1 MPSRHS
7 LILAVIASFG
17 ISLIDCAAKEGGNII
32 LQFLSFPKAVDPKPV
47 ELVVGEG
54 KTIKVEI
61 PTNTLSKTY
70 TVKRQGVWAV
80 GATGVD
86 EEEKPVFNVFG
97 QAGSLACSK
106 QLILLVRK
114 GENNADGMDV
124 IPIDNGTANF
134 GGGKFLFMNST
145 KVDIS
150 GEAGGVK
157 FTIKPGEST
166 IIKPQAVSN
175 DQASEEMFSFREGNE
190 AKPFFSS
197 KWPISDKSRSLIFFY
212 IDPASQR
219 LRMHSIRDFIR

>member
-1 MPSRHS
+1 MLSRHS
-7 LILAVIASFG
+7 FILTVIASFG
-17 ISLIDCAAKEGGNII
+17 ISFIDCAAKEGGNII

-47 ELVVGEG
+47 ELVVGKG
-54 KTIKVEI
+54 KSIKVEI
-61 PTNTLSKTY
+61 PTNTLSKAY
-70 TVKRQGVWAV
+70 TVKRQDVWAV
-80 GATGVD
+80 GANGVD
-86 EEEKPVFNVFG
+86 EKEKPVFNVFG
-97 QAGSLACSK
+97 QAESLACSK

-124 IPIDNGTANF
+124 IPIDNDTANF
-134 GGGKFLFMNST
+134 GGGKFLFMNAT
-145 KVDIS
+145 KVDIA

-166 IIKPQAVSN
+166 IIKPQTVSN
-175 DQASEEMFSFREGNE
+175 IQASEEIFSFREGNE

>member
-134 GGGKFLFMNST
+134 GGGKFLFGIGTGQFGQHIINPRVT
-145 KVDIS
+145 GLAAHRVGFGQQAAAPARIFVGQNDIRP
-150 GEAGGVK
+150 GAGSRQRRHQ
-157 FTIKPGEST
+157 PGRPCANDKD
-166 IIKPQAVSN
+166 IAKGKGPFIAV
-175 DQASEEMFSFREGNE
+175 GIVL
-190 AKPFFSS
+190 P
-197 KWPISDKSRSLIFFY
+197 
-212 IDPASQR
+212 
-219 LRMHSIRDFIR
+219 

>member
-1 MPSRHS
+1 MLSRHS
-7 LILAVIASFG
+7 LILTVIASFG
-17 ISLIDCAAKEGGNII
+17 ISFIDCAAKEGGNII

-61 PTNTLSKTY
+61 PTNTLSKSY
-70 TVKRQGVWAV
+70 TVKRQDVWAI

-86 EEEKPVFNVFG
+86 EKEKPVFNVFG
-97 QAGSLACSK
+97 KAESLASSK

-124 IPIDNGTANF
+124 IPIDNDTANF
-134 GGGKFLFMNST
+134 GGGKFLFMNAT
-145 KVDIS
+145 KVDIA
-150 GEAGGVK
+150 GEAGGLK
-157 FTIKPGEST
+157 FAIKPGEST
-166 IIKPQAVSN
+166 IIKPQAVNN
-175 DQASEEMFSFREGNE
+175 DQASEEMFSFHKDNE
-190 AKPFFSS
+190 TKPFFSS

-212 IDPASQR
+212 NDPTSQR

>member
-1 MPSRHS
+1 MSSRHS
-7 LILAVIASFG
+7 LILTVIASFG
-17 ISLIDCAAKEGGNII
+17 ISFIDCAAKEGGNII

-70 TVKRQGVWAV
+70 TVKRQDVWAV

-86 EEEKPVFNVFG
+86 EKGKPVFNVFG
-97 QAGSLACSK
+97 QAETLDSSK

-134 GGGKFLFMNST
+134 GGGKFLFMNAT

-157 FTIKPGEST
+157 FAIQPGKST

-212 IDPASQR
+212 NDPTSQR